1 MLPAIFVSVLDLVPI
16 VGSTIAGV
24 VVAAV
29 AFTVSPLACIAAIV
43 FFIVFRFV
51 EDYLLVPRIIGR
63 AMKVPALIT
72 VVMVSMG
79 DGFRLLRRYA
89 HTSEQHLTDVAGA

>member
-1 MLPAIFVSVLDLVPI
+1 M
-16 VGSTIAGV
+16 
-24 VVAAV
+24 
-29 AFTVSPLACIAAIV
+29 
-43 FFIVFRFV
+43 
-51 EDYLLVPRIIGR
+51 PRIIGR